1 MLKHLQFHLTK
12 ILLTALLFGTGVSA
26 WAQLATWP
34 LTSNGTPSSVAA
46 NLTAGNATAT
56 GLGNVT
62 FSSYISGDN
71 WSTGGLSTGK
81 YFEITVAPTTG
92 YNLSLTQINFQE
104 RRSGT
109 GIRDYQVRVSTDNF
123 STFTTL
129 ATVNVPDD
137 TNTRSGNLTGL
148 SVNAASGQTLR
159 IRFYGYNSEASGG
172 TWRLSSLN
180 VVGTVTSS
188 GPTPTLTTNTT
199 GFTSNFGNV
208 LVGSNSTGSPFTVSG
223 SNLTSNVTVNA
234 PNTNFQVSLS
244 ESSGYASSV
253 SVSYGSGTI
262 TNVPVYVRFT
272 PQSAG
277 AKSGNV
283 TLSSGT
289 ASQSVA
295 VSGTGVVPSATL
307 AASPALTETNLNGA
321 TATVTLTNSTYAASL
336 TTGNFTLNNAPSGV
350 SVASV
355 VRNSDTQAT
364 LTFAYNNTDFDS
376 NVTNFNVTVASA
388 AVTTGSALTTGNIT
402 ITAVA
407 ETLSSSGTLA
417 IGNQCINTTSSAF
430 SFVVTG
436 SNLKPGDITV
446 AAASAYTY
454 SSSSEGTYTS
464 TLTFPQ
470 SELPK
475 TIFVKFTPT
484 AVQSY
489 GNINVSGGS
498 ASLNKTVTAAGVNTT
513 ATVTTAAATGVTTTE
528 AILGGNVTVEGCLA
542 TDLKGVVYATTTNP
556 AISGSGVTQLNASG
570 AGLGSFTVNASG
582 LSSGTRYYA
591 RAFARNTAGTV
602 VYGSQVTFDTPCDPI
617 ALPLTEGFE
626 DTSFP
631 PLCWT
636 SFIGTNGLGTSENWE
651 HSTSAA
657 NNFSTGSAHIR
668 YESVTTGQT
677 SEDWLV
683 TPGLI
688 LPDTDGSIELNF
700 FEQQVYTTDYLNEY
714 YVKIA
719 TSTPSNPASYTNIA
733 SYTEANLSV
742 GEFFKRTIDITAYK
756 GQTVYIAF
764 VMVQNNGD
772 EWYIDDVSV
781 KEILPPLE
789 VPVATEATDISTT
802 GFTANWEA
810 ISGEGATYRVDVSTL
825 EEFGTYGPAQTT
837 TEDFENIPA
846 SVGSYA
852 PRSWTG
858 VNGVEWLAT
867 SARTDQTITGRAITL
882 NESATHYLLSS
893 ELQNGLTSLSFNAQR
908 KFGSGSDSATLTV
921 KILTGSDFSDVTTL
935 GTLVVAQNV
944 VQYSNSSI
952 TGITGSYK
960 IRIESDGGE
969 RIAID
974 NLSFTTGPVLTPS
987 YVEGYN
993 NADAGSATSLDV
1005 TGLEPSTTYYY
1016 RVRAVLAAQ
1025 TSANSNTIEAETG
1038 LINVWNGTAWTAG
1051 VVPTSVDDAI
1061 IEGLYDTGVE
1071 GTFSASV
1078 LTVNEGGSM
1087 VIASGDNIVVTNEV
1101 INNAAAEDFIVE
1113 NNANLIQINDNAV
1126 NTGEIHVLKSS
1137 SPLYRLDYTI
1147 WSAPVTGQNLK
1158 LFSPNTVPTRFYSYS
1173 EALDIYT
1180 GIDPVA
1186 NDFTPG
1192 YGYLIRTPNNWVAYA
1207 EGVAG
1212 QQWTGTFEGT
1222 PNNGEVTVPM
1232 QNEANGF
1239 NMVGNP
1245 YPSPIN
1251 ISAFLTENTGVIE
1264 DGSALYFF
1272 RKRNDTSASSPTY
1285 ATITLAGYTA
1295 NTAAGGD
1302 TGDGVFSNPDNS
1314 AQWVINPGQGFFVKA
1329 DGGNLTF
1336 NNAMRRPVNNGQF
1349 FRTAQDETQQ
1359 ASRYWINMAGTN
1371 SEFSQMAVIYK
1382 EGKTLGIDYGWDGTA
1397 LIGDGAVNLYSTAEE
1412 KALAIQARPAFQSD
1426 DVVNVGFRAS
1436 QPGTYTMSLD
1446 HADGL
1451 FTTGQNIY
1459 LIDTVADV
1467 STNLQESDY
1476 SFTTE
1481 GGQFDERFRI
1491 VYDQAS
1497 LGNDTPVF
1505 NADSVVVYQ
1514 NNGNITIDAGKTTI
1528 ETVTVYDI
1536 NGRVIYT
1543 DNNVN
1548 ATATVIKNLH
1558 AAQQV
1563 LIVNVATEKGT
1574 VSKKI
1579 VF

>member
-34 LTSNGTPSSVAA
+34 LASNGTPSGVAA
-46 NLTAGNATAT
+46 NLTAGNATST
-56 GLGNVT
+56 GVGNIS
-62 FSSYISGDN
+62 FADYISADN

-81 YFEITVAPTTG
+81 YFEITLAPTTG

-129 ATVNVPDD
+129 ATVNVPDN
-137 TNTRSGNLTGL
+137 TATRSGNLTGL

-159 IRFYGYNSEASGG
+159 IRFYGYNSEATGG

-188 GPTPTLTTNTT
+188 GPTPSLTTNTT

-208 LVGSNSTGSPFTVSG
+208 LVGSNSAGSPFTVSG
-223 SNLTSNVTVNA
+223 SNLTSNVTVAA

-244 ESSGYASSV
+244 QSSGYASSV
-253 SVSYGSGTI
+253 SINYGSGTI

-283 TLSSGT
+283 TLTSGT

-295 VSGTGVVPSATL
+295 VSGTGVAPSATL

-321 TATVTLTNSTYAASL
+321 TATVTLSNSTYAASL

-350 SVASV
+350 SVFSV
-355 VRNSDTQAT
+355 DRNSDTQAT

-376 NVTNFNVTVASA
+376 NVNNFNITVAA
-388 AVTTGSALTTGNIT
+388 TAVTTGSALTTGNIT

-407 ETLSSSGTLA
+407 ETLSSSGTLTV
-417 IGNQCINTTSSAF
+417 GNQCINTTSSVF

-446 AAASAYTY
+446 AALSGFTY
-454 SSSSEGTYTS
+454 SSVSDGDYTS
-464 TLTFPQ
+464 TLSFPH

-475 TIFVKFTPT
+475 TIYVKFTPT
-484 AVQSY
+484 EVQSY
-489 GNINVSGGS
+489 NGNINVSGGS
-498 ASLNKTVTAAGVNTT
+498 ASFNKAVTAAGVNTG
-513 ATVTTAAATGVTTTE
+513 ATVTTASATGVTTTD
-528 AILGGNVTVEGCLA
+528 AVLGGNVTVEGCLT

-556 AISGSGVTQLNASG
+556 VIDGSGVTQLNAPG
-570 AGLGSFTVNASG
+570 AGLGSFTVNATG

-602 VYGSQVTFDTPCDPI
+602 VYGSLVSFDTPCEPI

-636 SFIGTNGLGTSENWE
+636 SFIGTNELGTTVSWART
-651 HSTSAA
+651 TSFT
-657 NNFSTGSAHIR
+657 NNFSTGAAFIS
-668 YESVTTGQT
+668 YESVTTGQK

-688 LPDTDGSIELNF
+688 LPDTDGSIELSF
-700 FEQQVYTTDYLNEY
+700 LERQRYDAEY
-714 YVKIA
+714 NTEFYVKIA
-719 TSTPSNPASYTNIA
+719 TSTPSDPASYTNIA
-733 SYTEANLSV
+733 SYTEANLSF

-764 VMVQNNGD
+764 VMLQNDGD
-772 EWYIDDVSV
+772 EWFIDDVSV

-789 VPVATEATDISTT
+789 VPVATEANDIGTK

-810 ISGEGATYRVDVSTL
+810 INEEGATYRVDVSTL

-846 SVGSYA
+846 NVSSYA
-852 PRSWTG
+852 PRNWTG

-882 NESATHYLLSS
+882 NESAPHYLLSS
-893 ELQNGLTSLSFNAQR
+893 ELQNGLTSLSFSAQR
-908 KFGSGSDSATLTV
+908 KFTGTTGTLTV
-921 KILTGSDFSDVTTL
+921 NVLTGSDFSDVTTL
-935 GTLVVAQNV
+935 GTIQVGSTV
-944 VQYSNSSI
+944 VQYSNNSI

-960 IRIESDGGE
+960 IRIESDGAN
-969 RIAID
+969 RYAID
-974 NLSFTTGPVLTPS
+974 DLSFTTGPVLTPS

-1005 TGLEPSTTYYY
+1005 TGLEPNTTYYY

-1038 LINVWNGTAWTAG
+1038 LINVWNGTEWTAG
-1051 VVPTSVDDAI
+1051 FVPTTVDDAI
-1061 IEGLYDTGVE
+1061 IEGPYNTAVD

-1078 LTVNEGGSM
+1078 LTVNEGGSI

-1101 INNAAAEDFIVE
+1101 INNTAAKDFVVQ
-1113 NNANLIQINDNAV
+1113 NNANLIQINNNAV

-1147 WSAPVTGQNLK
+1147 WSAPVAGQNL
-1158 LFSPNTVPTRFYSYS
+1158 LAFSPNTVPTRFYSYS
-1173 EALDIYT
+1173 EELDIYT
-1180 GIDPVA
+1180 GINPAVT
-1186 NDFTPG
+1186 DFTPG
-1192 YGYLIRTPNNWVAYA
+1192 RGYLIRTPNNWVAYA

-1222 PNNGEVTVPM
+1222 PNNGEITVPM
-1232 QNEANGF
+1232 ENTANGF

-1251 ISAFLTENTGVIE
+1251 IGAFLIQNTLVIE
-1264 DGSALYFF
+1264 PGSALYFF
-1272 RKRNDTSASSPTY
+1272 RKRNDTSASSSTY

-1295 NTAAGGD
+1295 NISAGGD
-1302 TGDGVFSNPDNS
+1302 TGSGVFSNPDLS
-1314 AQWVINPGQGFFVKA
+1314 SLWVINPGQGFFVKA
-1329 DGGNLTF
+1329 NGGNLTF
-1336 NNAMRRPVNNGQF
+1336 NNAMRRTINNGQF
-1349 FRTAQDETQQ
+1349 FRTSQDETQQ
-1359 ASRYWINMAGTN
+1359 ASRYWVNMTGNN
-1371 SEFSQMAVIYK
+1371 SEFSQMAVVYK
-1382 EGKTLGIDYGWDGTA
+1382 EGMTLGIDYGWDGST
-1397 LIGDGAVNLYSTAEE
+1397 LMGDGAINLYSTAED
-1412 KALAIQARPAFQSD
+1412 KTLAIQARPAFQPNDSI
-1426 DVVNVGFRAS
+1426 NVGFRAS
-1436 QPGTYTMSLD
+1436 QPGSYTISLD

-1459 LIDTVADV
+1459 LIDNLTDV
-1467 STNLQESDY
+1467 VTNLQESDY

-1481 GGQFDERFRI
+1481 GGQFDDRFRI

-1514 NNGNITIDAGKTTI
+1514 NSGDITVDAGKTNI
-1528 ETVTVYDI
+1528 ETVTIYDI
-1536 NGRVIYT
+1536 NGRAIYRG
-1543 DNNVN
+1543 NNVN
-1548 ATATVIKNLH
+1548 ATSTVITNLK

-1563 LIVNVATEKGT
+1563 LIVTIATEKGT

>member
-1 MLKHLQFHLTK
+1 M
-12 ILLTALLFGTGVSA
+12 FGTGVSA
-26 WAQLATWP
+26 WAQTDIFNQAGGGTLPSGWVNTTVSGGNNFNQTSYWLLDALATVET
-34 LTSNGTPSSVAA
+34 LTTTSYDLSSYSTAQFSADFAA
-46 NLTAGNATAT
+46 FGSGNANK
-56 GLGNVT
+56 LKVEI
-62 FSSYISGDN
+62 SYN
-71 WSTGGLSTGK
+71 GGTSYTQ
-81 YFEITVAPTTG
+81 VA
-92 YNLSLTQINFQE
+92 
-104 RRSGT
+104 
-109 GIRDYQVRVSTDNF
+109 VSTD
-123 STFTTL
+123 
-129 ATVNVPDD
+129 
-137 TNTRSGNLTGL
+137 
-148 SVNAASGQTLR
+148 AASGSTPYYTFTVPLNQVSNAVR
-159 IRFYGYNSEASGG
+159 IRVSPNSTNARGLRLRNLVLQASG
-172 TWRLSSLN
+172 
-180 VVGTVTSS
+180 TSAS
-188 GPTPTLTTNTT
+188 APTLTTNTT

-223 SNLTSNVTVNA
+223 GNLTSNVTVNA

-244 ESSGYASSV
+244 ESSGYSSSV

-283 TLSSGT
+283 TLTSGT

-498 ASLNKTVTAAGVNTT
+498 ASLNKTVTAAGVNTS

-528 AILGGNVTVEGCLA
+528 AILGGNVTVEGCLT

-636 SFIGTNGLGTSENWE
+636 SFIGTNGLGATVNWA
-651 HSTSAA
+651 HTTTYT
-657 NNFSTGSAHIR
+657 NNFSAGAAFVS
-668 YESVTTGQT
+668 YEGVTSGQK

-688 LPDTDGSIELNF
+688 LPDTDGSIELSF
-700 FEQQVYTTDYLNEY
+700 LERQRYDAEY
-714 YVKIA
+714 NTEFYVKIA
-719 TSTPSNPASYTNIA
+719 TSTPSDPASYTNIA
-733 SYTEANLSV
+733 SYTEANLSF

-764 VMVQNNGD
+764 VMLQNDGD
-772 EWYIDDVSV
+772 EWYIDDVAV

-882 NESATHYLLSS
+882 NESAPHYLLSS
-893 ELQNGLTSLSFNAQR
+893 ELQNGLTSLSFSAQR
-908 KFGSGSDSATLTV
+908 KFTGTTGTLTV
-921 KILTGSDFSDVTTL
+921 NVLTGSDFSDVTTL
-935 GTLVVAQNV
+935 GTIQVGSTV

-960 IRIESDGGE
+960 IRIESDGTN
-969 RIAID
+969 RYAID

-1101 INNAAAEDFIVE
+1101 INNAEPEDFIVE

-1147 WSAPVTGQNLK
+1147 WSAPIVGQSL
-1158 LFSPNTVPTRFYSYS
+1158 LSFSPGTVPTRFYSYS

-1180 GIDPVA
+1180 GTNPSLTF
-1186 NDFTPG
+1186 FTPG

-1272 RKRNDTSASSPTY
+1272 RKRNDTSAGSPTY

-1329 DGGNLTF
+1329 EGGNLTF

-1436 QPGTYTMSLD
+1436 QPGTYTISLD

-1505 NADSVVVYQ
+1505 NADSVVVYE
-1514 NNGNITIDAGKTTI
+1514 NNGDITIDAGKTTI
-1528 ETVTVYDI
+1528 ETITVYDI

-1543 DNNVN
+1543 GNNVN